1 MLAPC
6 GKQLTANRVGLDG
19 GESGSERTAMS
30 DVAVAVAFVTAMN
43 SYELTQLTGQIL
55 AAGTDQGRRV
65 LSIRKW
71 FCWLLQCAHQI
82 APRSS
87 S

>member
-1 MLAPC
+1 
-6 GKQLTANRVGLDG
+6 
-19 GESGSERTAMS
+19 MS
-30 DVAVAVAFVTAMN
+30 DVAVGGRCVRN

-71 FCWLLQCAHQI
+71 FCWLLQCSHQI